1 MSIVLTQPSVGRMPS
16 LRSVTLFAGLSDQTL
31 GTIEQRCR
39 WHNCDAGEL
48 VMNHRDSSDDVFFL
62 TEGRARVVIYAADG
76 KAVAFRN
83 IERGDVFGEMAAID
97 GRPRSAGIEAMS
109 RCTLASLTPDCLW
122 DLLKVEPAVVKALL
136 VHFVTQVR
144 NLTDRIFEFST
155 LAAAN
160 RIQAELLRLS
170 RGHERADGS
179 AEIHP
184 APRQSEIAERIS
196 TQREAVAREFGRLSK
211 LGLIE
216 RKGSALVIKN
226 VARLTRMIEEAT
238 QQ

>member
-1 MSIVLTQPSVGRMPS
+1 MPS
-16 LRSVTLFAGLSDQTL
+16 LRTVTLFSGLSEKTL
-31 GTIEQRCR
+31 KAIEQKCR
-39 WHNCDAGEL
+39 WHSCDAGEL
-48 VMNHRDSSDDVFFL
+48 VINHNDASHDVYFL

-109 RCTLASLTPDCLW
+109 RCTLASLTPECLW
-122 DLLKVEPAVVKALL
+122 VLLKEEPSVVKALL
-136 VHFVTQVR
+136 LHFVGQVR

-155 LAAAN
+155 LVACN

-179 AEIHP
+179 AAIDP

-196 TQREAVAREFGRLSK
+196 TQREAVAREFSRLTR
-211 LGLIE
+211 LGLIKRE
-216 RKGSALVIKN
+216 GNALVVKD
-226 VARLTRMIEEAT
+226 VVRLTRMIEEAA
-238 QQ
+238 QS